1 MEKSEKKYSHFCL
14 YERQRIERYLRKKRT
29 LQFIADKLERSKSN
43 IWYEIKINSTNG
55 RYNAQKAH
63 HKAYVARKYSKVQ
76 NLKVATN
83 IELREYVEIQIRD
96 DQSPAA
102 ISGRI
107 KNVETHLQKTSTKAI
122 YKFVYSV
129 YGRQIEQHLYQ
140 NAVKK
145 RGGPKRGT
153 SITIDGRISIE
164 KRPKSVLA
172 REEFGHY
179 EADFIVSGKDG
190 KGVLL
195 VIVERK
201 TRYPFLMYL
210 EKRDT
215 LTVNLA
221 IEKLLHGLD
230 VKSLTI
236 DNDISFQK
244 HEALSEL
251 LDAVVYFCHSFA
263 SHEKG
268 TIENRNKAIRRYVKK
283 KSDLSKYSLSHFEM
297 VQDKLRTRF
306 MECLG
311 FKTPKEA
318 FEMELF
324 KQQKT
329 PQFNGVKLIKSM
341 VNIISKI

>member
-1 MEKSEKKYSHFCL
+1 MEKLEKKYSHFCL
-14 YERQRIERYLRKKRT
+14 YERQRIQRYLRKQKA

-43 IWYEIKINSTNG
+43 TWYEIKTNSTNG
-55 RYNAQKAH
+55 YYDAQKAH
-63 HKAYVARKYSKVQ
+63 HKAYVARKYSKIQ
-76 NLKVATN
+76 NLKVAN
-83 IELREYVEIQIRD
+83 DIELREYVETQIKD

-107 KNVETHLQKTSTKAI
+107 KNVETHLQKVSTKAI

-140 NAVKK
+140 NAVRRK
-145 RGGPKRGT
+145 GGPKRGT
-153 SITIDGRISIE
+153 SITIDGRVSIE
-164 KRPKSVLA
+164 QRPESVFS

-179 EADFIVSGKDG
+179 EADFIVSCKDG

-221 IEKLLHGLD
+221 IEKLLHGLA

-268 TIENRNKAIRRYVKK
+268 TVENRNKAIRRYVKK
-283 KSDLSKYSLSHFEM
+283 KSDLSEYPLSHFDM
-297 VQDKLRTRF
+297 VQEKLRTRF

-318 FEMELF
+318 FKIELF

-329 PQFNGVKLIKSM
+329 PLASGVELIKNM
-341 VNIISKI
+341 ADIISKI

>member
-1 MEKSEKKYSHFCL
+1 MEKSEKKYVHFCL
-14 YERQRIERYLRKKRT
+14 YERQRIERYVRKKRS

-43 IWYEIKINSTNG
+43 IWYEVTTNSTNG
-55 RYNAQKAH
+55 IYDAKKAH
-63 HKAYVARKYSKVQ
+63 HKAYVARKYSKIQ
-76 NLKVATN
+76 NLKVACD
-83 IELREYVEIQIRD
+83 IELREYVEIHIKD

-107 KNVETHLQKTSTKAI
+107 KNVETRLQKASTKAI
-122 YKFVYSV
+122 YKFVYSE
-129 YGRQIEQHLYQ
+129 YGRQIQSHLYQ

-145 RGGPKRGT
+145 KGGPKRGT

-164 KRPKSVLA
+164 KRPKEVDL

-215 LTVNLA
+215 MTTNLA

-251 LDAVVYFCHSFA
+251 LDAIVYFCHSFA
-263 SHEKG
+263 SYEKG
-268 TIENRNKAIRRYVKK
+268 TIENRNKAVRRYVPK
-283 KSDLSKYSLSHFEM
+283 KSDLSNMPLSHFEM
-297 VQDKLRTRF
+297 VQEKLRTRF

-311 FKTPKEA
+311 FKTPKEC
-318 FEMELF
+318 FEMELLE
-324 KQQKT
+324 QQKT
-329 PQFNGVKLIKSM
+329 PLASGANLVKNM
-341 VNIISKI
+341 QNITLKN

>member
-1 MEKSEKKYSHFCL
+1 MKNIAKTFVHFCL
-14 YERQRIERYLRKKRT
+14 YERQRIERYLRNQRSR
-29 LQFIADKLERSKSN
+29 QFIADKLERSKSS
-43 IWYEIKINSTNG
+43 IHDEIKTNSTNG
-55 RYNAQKAH
+55 YYDAKKAH
-63 HKAYVARKYSKVQ
+63 HKAYVKRKYSKIQ
-76 NLKVATN
+76 NLKVVMDHN
-83 IELREYVEIQIRD
+83 LREYVETHIKD
-96 DQSPAA
+96 DQSPSA

-107 KNVETHLQKTSTKAI
+107 KKVETNLQPVSIKAI

-140 NAVKK
+140 NSVKK
-145 RGGPKRGT
+145 KGGPKRGT
-153 SITIDGRISIE
+153 SSTIDGRVSIE
-164 KRPKSVLA
+164 QRPKKVDS
-172 REEFGHY
+172 RGEFGHY

-215 LTVNLA
+215 LTVNFA
-221 IEKLLHGLD
+221 MEQLLKGLE
-230 VKSLTI
+230 VKSVTL

-251 LDAVVYFCHSFA
+251 LNAVVYFCHSFA

-268 TIENRNKAIRRYVKK
+268 TVENRNKAIRRYVKK
-283 KSDLSKYSLSHFEM
+283 RSDLSKYSLSHFAM
-297 VQDKLRTRF
+297 VQEKLRTRF
-306 MECLG
+306 MECLD
-311 FKTPKEA
+311 FKTPKEV
-318 FEMELF
+318 FEMELL

-329 PQFNGVKLIKSM
+329 LPAGSATLMKNVVNSM
-341 VNIISKI
+341 SKT